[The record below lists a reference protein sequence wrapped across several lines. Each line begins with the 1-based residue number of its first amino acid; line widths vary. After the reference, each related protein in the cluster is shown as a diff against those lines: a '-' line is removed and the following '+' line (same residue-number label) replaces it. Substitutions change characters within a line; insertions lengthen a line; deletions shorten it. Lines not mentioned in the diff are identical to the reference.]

1 MKSRA
6 ETSELDTEGK
16 EFFGSKFFPNDL
28 IQTCLSN
35 DPKGIVFGTEPT
47 PQVPLTDSQK
57 RAVTTILDRRTKG
70 KKLMLLSGEVDKLVP
85 YANGK
90 PFIDVLKD
98 VAVDVD
104 SRVYKG
110 VGHNFSS
117 DMVTDAVEFL
127 VTAVAAG
134 PRPRSKI

>member
-6 ETSELDTEGK
+6 EKAELQIDGNL
-16 EFFGSKFFPNDL
+16 FGSKYFPNDL
-28 IQTCLSN
+28 IQTCLVN
-35 DPKGIVFGTEPT
+35 DPKGIVFGTGEVPT
-47 PQVPLTDSQK
+47 PPLSTEQK
-57 RAVTTILDRRTKG
+57 QAVRNVLDKRVKG
-70 KKLMLLSGEVDKLVP
+70 KKLMLLSGAVDKLVP

-98 VAVDVD
+98 VGVDVD
-104 SRVYKG
+104 DRVYEG
-110 VGHNFSS
+110 VGHKFSS

-127 VTAVAAG
+127 VKAVAAG